1 MPSLAEGF
9 GVPIIEAFSANVPV
23 LCSDI
28 AVFREVAG
36 DLAIYFDPLSSA
48 SMREAVVQAVATEA
62 VLRERLAAHREE
74 LAQRFGTLTHARD
87 VLAPCPSRGVADPT
101 EPHFAAP
108 YANPKTAVGAL

>member
-1 MPSLAEGF
+1 
-9 GVPIIEAFSANVPV
+9 VPIIEAFSANVPV

-48 SMREAVVQAVATEA
+48 SMREAVVQAITTEA
-62 VLRERLAAHREE
+62 DLRERLAARREE
-74 LAQRFGTLTHARD
+74 LVQRFGTLTRARD
-87 VLAPCPSRGVADPT
+87 VLAPCPSRGVTEST

-108 YANPKTAVGAL
+108 YANPKMAVGAL